1 MAEKLSEECG
11 IDFEQF
17 KLSGTKATFDD
28 AMSLFAAGLMDQ
40 DCMEWVVSQ
49 EYAMN
54 GESTHTLLKLFSTRI
69 TPSLE
74 KSMLK
79 TLWQRSNIDSMWIY
93 SKFCQ

>member
-1 MAEKLSEECG
+1 M
-11 IDFEQF
+11 
-17 KLSGTKATFDD
+17 GTKATFDD

-54 GESTHTLLKLFSTRI
+54 GESTHTLLLKLFSTRI

-79 TLWQRSNIDSMWIY
+79 NFVKRSNIDSMWIY